1 MAFKVKRT
9 AAQGFANSVVNS
21 PEQAEALPLRI
32 PFAVVAHGAFPR
44 ADRGRA
50 SVVSFCSCCAWCIS
64 AGNAPCATTA
74 KNLSGRRRRP
84 CSRTICSVEREYC
97 PTVYEALYSNVQ
109 KDCTEQMRGRKK
121 VLRVQLNRIII
132 LIPCYPY
139 SETEG

>member
-1 MAFKVKRT
+1 MAFKVKCT
-9 AAQGFANSVVNS
+9 AAQGFANSGVNS
-21 PEQAEALPLRI
+21 PEPAEAEPLPH
-32 PFAVVAHGAFPR
+32 P
-44 ADRGRA
+44 
-50 SVVSFCSCCAWCIS
+50 FCSCCAWCIS
-64 AGNAPCATTA
+64 CGNAPCATTA

-132 LIPCYPY
+132 LNTLL
-139 SETEG
+139 SVLR